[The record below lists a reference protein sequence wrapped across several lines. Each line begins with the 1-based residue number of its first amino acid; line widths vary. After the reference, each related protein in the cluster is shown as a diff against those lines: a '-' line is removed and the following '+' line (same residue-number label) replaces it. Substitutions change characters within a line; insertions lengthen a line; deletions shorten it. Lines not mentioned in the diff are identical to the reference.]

1 MNMFPMPERTE
12 VAYAISQYLLRE
24 AVGFSFCAGQ
34 EDCFLDR
41 AAEAWNAH
49 AKASGLAKRV
59 VVKPF
64 FQSEPELS

>member
-1 MNMFPMPERTE
+1 MNMSPMPERTE
-12 VAYAISQYLLRE
+12 VAFAFSQYLLRE

-34 EDCFLDR
+34 EDYFLDR

-49 AKASGLAKRV
+49 AKANGLAKRV

-64 FQSEPELS
+64 FQSEPGLS